1 MIALTPEIVER
12 MLLLA
17 CELGE
22 LRLAAPLSA
31 HFCERL
37 SKVPFVDDEDLDSL
51 GSEIEK
57 FLVDAK
63 LRIGS
68 LVH

>member
-1 MIALTPEIVER
+1 MITLTPEIVER
-12 MLLLA
+12 MLRIA
-17 CELGE
+17 CEFGE
-22 LRLAAPLSA
+22 LRLSPPHTA

-37 SKVPFVDDEDLDSL
+37 SQVPFTDDDDLDSL

-63 LRIGS
+63 LRIGA